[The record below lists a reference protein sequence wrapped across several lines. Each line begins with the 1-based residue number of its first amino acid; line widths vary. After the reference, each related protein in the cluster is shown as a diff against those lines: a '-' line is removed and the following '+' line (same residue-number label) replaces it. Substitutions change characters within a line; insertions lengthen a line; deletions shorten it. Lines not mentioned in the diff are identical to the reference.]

1 MSREMKLVILN
12 GPSGV
17 GKSTLAERLHRD
29 MPLSVLIEVDAWR
42 RFISGYREHKEES
55 LTLAYRFSLAAA
67 EACLEAGRSVI
78 VDKAVL
84 DADPFL
90 DSLYALGTKHTADIR
105 EFLLIARKETLL
117 KRADERGLAPDS
129 LLTRE
134 KVVELGEKAHEFK
147 QSRSQA
153 IVVDTEEL
161 SPDAVYDRV
170 RETVFQK

>member
-1 MSREMKLVILN
+1 MKLVILN

-42 RFISGYREHKEES
+42 RFISGYREHKDES
-55 LTLAYRFSLAAA
+55 LALAYRFSLAAVKA
-67 EACLEAGRSVI
+67 ALGGGASVI

-84 DADPFL
+84 DDESFL
-90 DSLYALGTKHTADIR
+90 DSLHALGKEHDAGVH
-105 EFLLIARKETLL
+105 EFLLIAPKETLL
-117 KRADERGLAPDS
+117 QRAEERGLAPES

-134 KVVELGEKAHEFK
+134 KVAELGEKAHEFK

-153 IVVDTEEL
+153 TVIDTEEL
-161 SPDAVYDRV
+161 SPDAVYDKV
-170 RETVFQK
+170 REAVFEK